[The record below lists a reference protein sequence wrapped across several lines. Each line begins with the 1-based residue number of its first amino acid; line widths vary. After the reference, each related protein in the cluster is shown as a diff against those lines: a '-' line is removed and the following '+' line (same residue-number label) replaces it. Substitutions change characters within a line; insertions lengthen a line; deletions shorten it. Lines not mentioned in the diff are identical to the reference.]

1 MKRQNIA
8 LELFQRLINKER
20 DRPKIFKTER
30 EGPKPLETSLKVK
43 TPITHP
49 TYFVLPYPNIILY
62 IYFFFENITLLIQ
75 KVKHMREY
83 RQLNNS

>member
-62 IYFFFENITLLIQ
+62 IYFL
-75 KVKHMREY
+75 KHY
-83 RQLNNS
+83 IINSKSEAYEGISTTKQ